1 MIHSLH
7 LRDLRTAAL
16 ASSSLGEAPNADVL
30 HLFSTQVVAQ
40 LHAGYSSILSGSQLI
55 SSVVQSRHSS
65 HCVPRATVCR
75 AAAKPAPSLGPQ
87 GTVEPVSPVS
97 VVGQSTVTRPGP
109 WPSAARSVSG
119 DVQAGLRG
127 AVSMATGLTQP
138 GVAVPVTSAAE
149 LSWPLP
155 PFPAFTL
162 LRERGGRRKG
172 FPVSAVT
179 WCVFS
184 RNQQAEFSSP
194 VC

>member
-1 MIHSLH
+1 MRVTPPSCLVHNRS
-7 LRDLRTAAL
+7 AL
-16 ASSSLGEAPNADVL
+16 S
-30 HLFSTQVVAQ
+30 F
-40 LHAGYSSILSGSQLI
+40 
-55 SSVVQSRHSS
+55 
-65 HCVPRATVCR
+65 RAVTVRTVCR
-75 AAAKPAPSLGPQ
+75 LLPCAVLRQNLPLPLGPRGPLSQFHQYLLSVRVQ
-87 GTVEPVSPVS
+87 GP
-97 VVGQSTVTRPGP
+97 GPGP
-109 WPSAARSVSG
+109 WPWAARSVSG

-162 LRERGGRRKG
+162 LRESGGRRKG

-184 RNQQAEFSSP
+184 RSQQAEFSSP